1 MKRVPSVVTFFLAYK
16 NSVTG
21 KMNRINVPQ
30 MPPVYVTITYGFL
43 VKHTIIIA
51 GMLKIID
58 HTPFT
63 SYRLSWAK
71 NRQHALSYRDS
82 HDLIGKTCIK
92 LFLKL
97 IIRIGTAAVLSM
109 G

>member
-1 MKRVPSVVTFFLAYK
+1 
-16 NSVTG
+16 
-21 KMNRINVPQ
+21 MNRINVPQ

-63 SYRLSWAK
+63 SYRLS
-71 NRQHALSYRDS
+71 
-82 HDLIGKTCIK
+82 
-92 LFLKL
+92 
-97 IIRIGTAAVLSM
+97 
-109 G
+109 